1 MENKIVLQL
10 SRLFRARFPYIY
22 ITTWEEE
29 RAVNLIKKIAK
40 SEKLIRVPRDVYV
53 WTQTNGFILDG
64 QKIDGTNS
72 PDKAIDFIKECNKNA
87 IFIMCDFHVYF
98 GVKGR
103 QVDYNVVRSLRDNI

>member
-1 MENKIVLQL
+1 MDTDK
-10 SRLFRARFPYIY
+10 
-22 ITTWEEE
+22 
-29 RAVNLIKKIAK
+29 
-40 SEKLIRVPRDVYV
+40 RV
-53 WTQTNGFILDG
+53 ILDG

-103 QVDYNVVRSLRDNI
+103 QVDYNVVRRLRDNILDLKTSKFRKMLFLSLQNFLFLRLCKKKLLLSICRYLHYQKSKQNLIK